1 MIYFRYRPRSWLK
14 GETAQ
19 LWDYRFMDAGT
30 LLKEAIEACRSL
42 HRQGL
47 LAAADGNVSLR
58 LDDGRIA
65 ITPRGVPKASL
76 KPEDFAMLDLNGS
89 ILSGNPSSER
99 LMHLAVYRAC
109 PEAKAAVHA
118 HPITAIAWSL
128 ANPDAKELP
137 SDALPEVILAAGR
150 IPLVPMATPGTE
162 EMGTNLAPFLP
173 AHRLMILA
181 RHGGLAWG
189 GSIREAAGGIE
200 RLEHV
205 AKILLAAQAFG
216 GAKPLAAS
224 DLASLRALREKL
236 GPGLL

>member
-1 MIYFRYRPRSWLK
+1 MRM
-14 GETAQ
+14 EA
-19 LWDYRFMDAGT
+19 
-30 LLKEAIEACRSL
+30 LLDEAIEACLSL

-47 LAAADGNVSLR
+47 LAAADGNVSVR
-58 LDDGRIA
+58 LEEGRVA

-76 KPEDFAMLDLNGS
+76 QRQDFAVLDLDGT
-89 ILSGNPSSER
+89 ILRGNPSSER

-109 PEAKAAVHA
+109 PDAKAVVHA
-118 HPITAIAWSL
+118 HPVTAIAWSL

-162 EMGTNLAPFLP
+162 EMGSNLAPFLP

-189 GSIREAAGGIE
+189 GSVREAAGGIE

-205 AKILLAAQAFG
+205 AKILLAAETFG
-216 GAKPLAAS
+216 GAKPLADA
-224 DLASLRALREKL
+224 DLAALRALRAKL
-236 GPGLL
+236 GPRLI